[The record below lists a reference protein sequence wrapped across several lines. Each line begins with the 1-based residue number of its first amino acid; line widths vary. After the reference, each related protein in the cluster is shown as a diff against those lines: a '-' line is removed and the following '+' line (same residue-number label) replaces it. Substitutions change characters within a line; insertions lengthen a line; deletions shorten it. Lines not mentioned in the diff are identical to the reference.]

1 MMNKCIL
8 AVGSVLA
15 TVISAA
21 AAAGGPD
28 QMFIAIPAVDA
39 SAVPV
44 SASVSAASVAP
55 PSSASA
61 WYAGME
67 GGMSILMGDYL
78 EAADGTS
85 IESFGD
91 ATSLGY
97 DIGLTVGYSLT
108 SNVSMEGQAFYIS
121 NAGKDALEDFTYN
134 EHVFMGNVKY
144 GVDAGNSITPYIG
157 FGFGYIGVDTADESY
172 GSDMDSKI
180 GYQALIGTS
189 YALNSQMDLTLDY
202 HFVGAIGSQ
211 EFDGTTTKDLPKINM
226 LNLGFNYQF

>member
-1 MMNKCIL
+1 MKKCIL

-15 TVISAA
+15 TVISLA

-44 SASVSAASVAP
+44 SASVPAATVAP
-55 PSSASA
+55 SSSASA

-78 EAADGTS
+78 EPTNSGST
-85 IESFGD
+85 ESFSD
-91 ATSLGY
+91 ASSLGY

-108 SNVSMEGQAFYIS
+108 SNLSMEGQAFYVS
-121 NAGKDALEDFTYN
+121 NAGKDALENSTFN
-134 EHVFMGNVKY
+134 EYVFMGNVKY

-157 FGFGYIGVDTADESY
+157 LGFGFIGVDTADESY

-180 GYQALIGTS
+180 GYQALIGAA

-211 EFDGTTTKDLPKINM
+211 DIDGTTTTYLPKINM